1 MASLRR
7 PIPLKQRPFDVALL
21 GFFGI
26 NLLLV
31 TYVISLEQI
40 VIKTPFAYAPPA
52 WPPQFLLTIIHWWEK
67 TFDPLLWARP
77 AWYRATIWLDVLA
90 FGPYYATAL
99 YAFAR
104 GRDWIRIPSVIWAS
118 IMFTNVFII
127 LSDELGGIH
136 ASPHPVV
143 VVMANAAWLLAPFI
157 VGWRVLRRQH
167 PFTEEV
173 LPQSGI
179 GGA

>member
-1 MASLRR
+1 MASLRQ
-7 PIPLKQRPFDVALL
+7 PIPLKRRPFDMVLL

-40 VIKTPFAYAPPA
+40 VIATPFAYAPPA

-77 AWYRATIWLDVLA
+77 AWYRATIWLDALV
-90 FGPYYATAL
+90 FGPFYAVAL

-104 GRDWIRIPSVIWAS
+104 GRDWIRIPSVIWGS

-127 LSDELGGIH
+127 LFDELGGVH

-173 LPQSGI
+173 LPQP
-179 GGA
+179 GAGA